1 MPQCR
6 GIPGLGSESGWVG
19 EQGKGVGSR
28 GILEG
33 KSGKGIA
40 FEM

>member
-6 GIPGLGSESGWVG
+6 GIPRPGSRSGWVG
-19 EQGKGVGSR
+19 RQGEGVWDR

-33 KSGKGIA
+33 KSGKGII